1 MQDGIERGANPRDTA
16 LDITGRI
23 NRATGRREGGILG
36 LTSGQTD
43 AVIRARRELLDLDA
57 GYFSRKRRDARFDGI
72 VSRAIKDGKPL
83 SKADV
88 DRITGRYK
96 DRLLNYRGEVIART
110 ETLAALQAGKS
121 EGFEQLIDAGK
132 VRADQVTKTW
142 RATGDGRTRDSHLAM
157 NGQSVKLREA
167 FTTPDGHKMMHPHD
181 NSLGAPASETIQCRC
196 FYEIKVKYL

>member
-1 MQDGIERGANPRDTA
+1 M
-16 LDITGRI
+16 
-23 NRATGRREGGILG
+23 G

-43 AVIRARRELLDLDA
+43 AVIRARRELLDLDPN
-57 GYFSRKRRDARFDGI
+57 YFSRKRRDARFDGI

-142 RATGDGRTRDSHLAM
+142 RATGDGRTRDSHAAM
-157 NGQSVKLREA
+157 NGQAVKLREA
-167 FTTPDGHKMMHPHD
+167 FTTPDGYKMMHPHD